1 MPSPYFSNSS
11 RVVLRFHD
19 IGVMQFGLLYD
30 ITYVATAAGRGCG
43 GSIYN
48 YGGQISSPLYP
59 AGERQ
64 HLECVWQLAV
74 PANQVLAVQFAVFD
88 MGAKSTCADNYVEL
102 TEPSGDGDG
111 ATAEVSVRATPST
124 KRFCGGDTPAV
135 LVTGSDRLQVRYKQT
150 VNFSGTGWLLNF
162 MGTLP
167 GVVPPAW

>member
-1 MPSPYFSNSS
+1 
-11 RVVLRFHD
+11 
-19 IGVMQFGLLYD
+19 MQFGLLYD
-30 ITYVATAAGRGCG
+30 ITYVASSAGRGCG

-88 MGAKSTCADNYVEL
+88 MGAKSTCHDNYVEL
-102 TEPSGDGDG
+102 IEPPASGDE
-111 ATAEVSVRATPST
+111 TTEVSMVAKT
-124 KRFCGGDTPAV
+124 KRFCGGDTPATM
-135 LVTGSDRLQVRYKQT
+135 VTGSDRLQVRYKQT

-162 MGTLP
+162 MGTMP